1 VGPALQTQ
9 WKVLA
14 FPRVKLTKVR
24 YPEVGRVHQAL
35 TTASLLH
42 LSKRYGFATVV
53 TIALVVGALV
63 ALTRCAWDSGFPDG
77 LIQANGRIEGDHVT
91 VASKFPGRIEQLLA
105 REGDTVQ
112 AGQVL
117 VRLDDTQTRAKVE
130 QATRA
135 VEALEAQVQAAHT
148 SLAVLNVEVP
158 LAIEAAEEW
167 VASARAAV
175 AKAEAVEQE
184 ARRDVERMRPLFA
197 EQAVSQQQL
206 DQAEARW
213 AVAQNDLKAAKSALL
228 RSKKELAQAELGWKK
243 IRAKEHEVAAL
254 ERQRD
259 QAEAA
264 LTEAESVLADLTI
277 VAPTTGTVTTRMID
291 VGEVVAAGAPLLEL
305 VDLDRLY
312 LQVYV
317 PEVQIGKVRLDLPAR
332 IYTDAFP
339 DQPFEAV
346 VRYIASKAEFT
357 PKEVQTPDERVKL
370 VYAVK
375 LYLKENPGHRL
386 TPGLPADAVIKWRD
400 DVAWAKP
407 K

>member
-1 VGPALQTQ
+1 MHQVLTGTSILQ
-9 WKVLA
+9 
-14 FPRVKLTKVR
+14 
-24 YPEVGRVHQAL
+24 
-35 TTASLLH
+35 
-42 LSKRYGFATVV
+42 LSRRYGFVAIVV
-53 TIALVVGALV
+53 IAVAIGVLV
-63 ALTRCAWDSGFPDG
+63 ALKGGVWNSGLRDG

-91 VASKFPGRIEQLLA
+91 VASKFPGRIQQLLV

-112 AGQVL
+112 PGQVL

-130 QATRA
+130 QAKRA
-135 VEALEAQVQAAHT
+135 FEALEAQVQAAHT
-148 SLAVLNVEVP
+148 SLAVLNLEVP
-158 LAIEAAEEW
+158 LAIEAADER

-184 ARRDVERMRPLFA
+184 ARRDAERMRPLIA

-213 AVAQNDLKAAKSALL
+213 TVAKNEFKAAQSALIQAQ
-228 RSKKELAQAELGWKK
+228 KELAQAELGWKR
-243 IRAKEHEVAAL
+243 IRAKEAEVAAL

-264 LTEAESVLADLTI
+264 LNEAESVLADLTI
-277 VAPTTGTVTTRMID
+277 VAPTSGTVTTRMVD
-291 VGEVVAAGAPLLEL
+291 VGEVVPAGAPLLEL

-317 PEVQIGKVRLDLPAR
+317 PEVLIGKLRLDLPAR

-370 VYAVK
+370 IYAVR
-375 LYLKENPGHRL
+375 LYLKENPAHRL

-400 DVAWAKP
+400 DVAWEKARS
-407 K
+407 